1 MRGNM
6 FKTIIFM
13 FTLLLTA
20 PLLAGFEIEI
30 TPEQIQ
36 QVAEKQFPI
45 KKQALFVQ
53 VELSNPEITLAGQ
66 RLSLAMRVVAT
77 YPNQTMSQGTVV
89 VDGKLGY
96 NAKSSE
102 FLLIQPRVQAINIAG
117 LASQH
122 NEWLR
127 DMISPLVAQS
137 VTAVVLYRLDEKQF
151 RDRMAKNSLK
161 SISIRN
167 GTLYAEMAW

>member
-1 MRGNM
+1 MRGSM
-6 FKTIIFM
+6 YKTIIFILS
-13 FTLLLTA
+13 LLIST
-20 PLLAGFEIEI
+20 PLLAFEIEI

-53 VELSNPEITLAGQ
+53 IELSNPKITLAGQ
-66 RLSLAMRVVAT
+66 RLTLAMQIAAY
-77 YPNQTMSQGTVV
+77 YPNQTMSQGTTV

-96 NAKSSE
+96 NEKSGE
-102 FLLIQPRVQAINIAG
+102 FLLIQPRVQEVTIEG

-127 DMISPLVAQS
+127 DIISPLVAQS

-151 RDRMAKNSLK
+151 GDRMTKNSLK
-161 SISIRN
+161 SITIRN
-167 GTLYAEMAW
+167 GILYAEIAW